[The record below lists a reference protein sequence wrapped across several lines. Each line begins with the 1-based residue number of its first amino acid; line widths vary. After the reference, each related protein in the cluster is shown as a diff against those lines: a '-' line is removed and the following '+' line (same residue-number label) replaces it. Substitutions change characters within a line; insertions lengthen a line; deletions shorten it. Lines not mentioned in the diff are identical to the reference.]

1 MISLGHLYKP
11 GNGFKVLGA
20 HTDSPNLKLKPYSKK
35 SSSGMIQLNVECYG
49 GGLWHTWFDRDLS
62 IAGRVILRR
71 SGGVLEHRLL
81 KIDRS
86 ILRIPN
92 LCIHLLT
99 PAERES
105 FAVNKQDHLMPV
117 LCNEVKAAL
126 LKEDP
131 AEGNHPV
138 PNDMPDSWQAGQQP
152 ELLELL
158 ADELSCS
165 VADIADFELSLYD
178 TQGAALSG
186 SRSEFLCSSRLD
198 NLASCFTAVEA
209 LEAHATDSL
218 ADDEDVSVIAL
229 FDHEEVGSSSFSG
242 AGSTLIGDAVERISF
257 ALAEDQSQN
266 IELHKAARQR

>member
-1 MISLGHLYKP
+1 MYKP

-20 HTDSPNLKLKPYSKK
+20 HTDSPNLKLKPNSKK
-35 SSSGMIQLNVECYG
+35 TSSGMIQLNVECYG

-62 IAGRVILRR
+62 LAGRVILRK
-71 SGGVLEHRLL
+71 SGGGLEHRLL

-105 FAVNKQDHLMPV
+105 FTVNKQDHLMPV
-117 LCNEVKAAL
+117 LCNEVKTAL
-126 LKEDP
+126 QKKKNTEED
-131 AEGNHPV
+131 
-138 PNDMPDSWQAGQQP
+138 NDTSVVVEDSWQEGQQP
-152 ELLELL
+152 ELLEML
-158 ADELSCS
+158 AGELGCS
-165 VADIADFELSLYD
+165 VVDIADFELSLYD
-178 TQGAALSG
+178 TQGAAISG

-209 LEAHATDSL
+209 LEAHALDSL
-218 ADDEDVSVIAL
+218 ADDEDVSVVAL

-257 ALAEDQSQN
+257 ALAGDQSQN
-266 IELHKAARQR
+266 IELHKAARQK